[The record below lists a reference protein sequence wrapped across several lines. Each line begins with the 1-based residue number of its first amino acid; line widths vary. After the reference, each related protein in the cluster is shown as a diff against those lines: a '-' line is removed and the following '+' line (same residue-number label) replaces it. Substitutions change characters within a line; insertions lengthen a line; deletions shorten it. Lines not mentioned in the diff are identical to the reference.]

1 MKPVCGQIRPLYVL
15 YYFCVVLSISRAPYP
30 FFSPV
35 LNKMHTIWRP
45 PKGNILAESELLNK
59 KRKACI
65 RLFHHAKR
73 NFFAK
78 NFQKRTPH
86 GGERRALLF
95 RYENERLCKNKPPR
109 KCCAA
114 ACFNFADRKAALAA
128 LLFSFCERAGDPL
141 RRATHPPPSAREQR
155 NTAAQGADGK

>member
-78 NFQKRTPH
+78 KFQKRTPR
-86 GGERRALLF
+86 GEKRRALLF
-95 RYENERLCKNKPPR
+95 RYENERLCKKQ
-109 KCCAA
+109 AA
-114 ACFNFADRKAALAA
+114 AQMLRGGLFYFCRSQGCSCGTSFFFLRKSGRSPAESHAPTAISA
-128 LLFSFCERAGDPL
+128 
-141 RRATHPPPSAREQR
+141 RAT
-155 NTAAQGADGK
+155 